1 MAKLTLVMARSV
13 LTAPSEN
20 TVKLTLGGLLT
31 VTTGTPAA
39 CTAVKEAAEFIAVSF
54 AANALAV
61 AMVLLTAAEDGG
73 CTLPPP
79 PPPPPPPQ
87 PAMATT
93 TEQAIP

>member
-1 MAKLTLVMARSV
+1 
-13 LTAPSEN
+13 
-20 TVKLTLGGLLT
+20 

-39 CTAVKEAAEFIAVSF
+39 CTTAKGAAELIAVSF

-61 AMVLLTAAEDGG
+61 AMALLTAAEDGG

-79 PPPPPPPQ
+79 PPPPQ

-93 TEQAIP
+93 TEQAMPHRTINCFIFSPSVAL